1 MPPPPSDKACRNLT
15 RLRVLGK
22 GDKERV
28 VYLADPAASDLDVW
42 LAAGTDVGS
51 RGAPGSSEEGK
62 RVAGASK
69 LAEMPRVQTFLRL

>member
-1 MPPPPSDKACRNLT
+1 VRDAGLA
-15 RLRVLGK
+15 RLRVRGK
-22 GDKERV
+22 GDKERT
-28 VYLADPAASDLDVW
+28 VYLADPAASDLAVW